1 MVNLVTNIWN
11 LFYLRKLETRN
22 DLLLKK
28 PDGPIL
34 SSLLAIIHLMVKVA
48 ILGRRF
54 IIIWP
59 APQFDLVAI

>member
-1 MVNLVTNIWN
+1 MVNPLVNLWN

-34 SSLLAIIHLMVKVA
+34 SSLFAIIHLMVKVA
-48 ILGRRF
+48 ILERRF

-59 APQFDLVAI
+59 APQFDQVAI